1 MAQKAPTPGW
11 VLLYIE
17 IKKFLLAKKALNI
30 VVESQFLQMELYIDQ
45 TFFFTP
51 VALDV
56 LETEL
61 KPGSDSPSYHLVML
75 SWYIRTR

>member
-30 VVESQFLQMELYIDQ
+30 VVEPQFLQMELHIVLHN
-45 TFFFTP
+45 TETKHFF
-51 VALDV
+51 L
-56 LETEL
+56 LL
-61 KPGSDSPSYHLVML
+61 LL
-75 SWYIRTR
+75 